1 METITT
7 KNKINKLQVKT
18 INVLLKSHMII
29 KRHKMFLATI
39 IFSLSFLSIMAEGA
53 DDKKP
58 PKSGLY
64 DLCGSAYDSFLHIP
78 LETKVFLLDKDS
90 VILDTTTCDINEKY
104 SSYEFKVPKKENQ
117 YIIKCVRKGYE
128 DCYQSVSI
136 KPRGRSYYTLVP
148 QHLMKKKKDI
158 YKNVDLDEV
167 KVVGTRIQVAY
178 RGDTLVY
185 DASAFVLPEGSML
198 DVLVRKLPG
207 AQLKDNGDIYIN
219 GQKVD
224 YLTLNGNDF
233 FKGKNKIILDNLPY
247 FTVKDI
253 KVYHK
258 EKNLAEQYTTMGP
271 KKDFV
276 MDVNLKREYRHSH
289 LANAEFGA
297 GSDNR
302 WKSQLFSL
310 IMTDHSN
317 IAVFGNANN
326 VNEDRK
332 PGQDG
337 DWKPSDTSRGTK
349 TTRQT
354 GFYLQTEDK
363 KKTLSEELDG
373 LVEWNDNNQDSHTHS
388 ETFSSDGNII
398 KGNSSID
405 KNKEFHVS
413 LNNTFQLFEPF
424 VMSCFYS
431 LDYGK
436 TKSYSENRDST
447 YRAYLI
453 NHTEKYAKSLIDN
466 IDTRIH
472 LSMFKEL
479 PWGDTLGLS
488 FNGNYLSN
496 KPDELYSKNHTVYEH
511 PANKDIR
518 DYYTDNNHHG
528 YEYQASLNYTF
539 SLPQN
544 WKIMP
549 FWGYGQSFSSQQN
562 ANYRLDWLK
571 DSTYDELG
579 DLPSNEILQAQ
590 AFDSNNSYQYND
602 INKKYMSGISFYTG
616 TKNSFFSINF
626 PFNVYRERIHYR
638 QSTLDTIARRSNFS
652 FQPNITYNT
661 YGPDKRS
668 FSYSMNVEEPNFSM
682 LMPFADNTNPL
693 SLRINNPSLKKR
705 IIHKL
710 SANATFHPDSTD
722 MSYWIGLDARYV
734 HNAWGTRVTYNT
746 NTGAFTYM
754 SDNVDGNWDASLKG
768 GFFRSLDNKRRFS
781 LNVDAN
787 ADYDHSADYDIAY
800 NSEPSVISH
809 VNTLKTGLNVKLK
822 YRLRNFSA
830 GITTKFMGR
839 FSRSNHLD
847 FEKINAYD
855 YQYGGNL
862 QYTIPLVNLT
872 LATDMNMYSRRGYNS
887 QQMNT
892 DDLIW
897 NVQLTRPLS
906 KGNILLKLQAFDILH
921 QLSNKS
927 YTVNA
932 QGRTEVWYNSLPR
945 YLMFSVAFK
954 FNQKMKNK

>member
-1 METITT
+1 MTIKT
-7 KNKINKLQVKT
+7 KMNRQPVKT
-18 INVLLKSHMII
+18 IDIILNFCTII
-29 KRHKMFLATI
+29 KKHKMFLATI
-39 IFSLSFLSIMAEGA
+39 MFSLSFLSIMAQGS

-78 LETKVFLLDKDS
+78 LEAKVFLLDKDS
-90 VILDTTTCDINEKY
+90 VILDTTTCDIDEKY

-136 KPRGRSYYTLVP
+136 KPRGRSSYTLVP

-233 FKGKNKIILDNLPY
+233 FKGNNKIILDNLPY

-289 LANAEFGA
+289 LTNAEIGA
-297 GSDNR
+297 GSNNR

-326 VNEDRK
+326 VNEDRE

-337 DWKPSDTSRGTK
+337 DWKPSDSSQGTK
-349 TTRQT
+349 TSRQT

-363 KKTLSEELDG
+363 NKTLSEELDG
-373 LVEWNDNNQDSHTHS
+373 VVDWSDSYQDSHAHS

-398 KGNSSID
+398 KGNSSTE

-413 LNNTFQLFEPF
+413 LNNTFQLFKPII
-424 VMSCFYS
+424 MSCFYS

-447 YRAYLI
+447 YRDYLI
-453 NHTEKYAKSLIDN
+453 NHTSRDTKSLIDN

-472 LSMFKEL
+472 LSMYKDL
-479 PWGDTLGLS
+479 PWGDVLGLS
-488 FNGNYLSN
+488 LSGNYLSN
-496 KPDELYSKNHTVYEH
+496 KPDELYSKNHTVYEN
-511 PANKDIR
+511 PTNKDIR

-528 YEYQASLNYTF
+528 YGYQASLNYSY
-539 SLPQN
+539 SLPRN

-549 FWGYGQSFSSQQN
+549 FLGYGQSFSSQHN

-602 INKKYMSGISFYTG
+602 INKNYFGGICIDTG
-616 TKNSFFSINF
+616 TKNSFFSINL
-626 PFNVYRERIHYR
+626 PFNFYKEHIHYR
-638 QSTLDTIARRSNFS
+638 QSALDTIARRSYFS
-652 FQPNITYNT
+652 FTPNITYNR
-661 YGPDKRS
+661 YGPNKRS
-668 FSYSMNVEEPNFSM
+668 FSYSMNVEEPKFYM
-682 LMPFADNTNPL
+682 LIPFADNTNPL
-693 SLRINNPSLKKR
+693 SLRINNPNLKKR

-722 MSYWIGLDARYV
+722 LSYWVGVDAKYI

-754 SDNVDGNWDASLKG
+754 SDNVNGNWNAALKG
-768 GFFRSLDNKRRFS
+768 GFFRSLDSKRLFS

-787 ADYDHSADYDIAY
+787 VNYDHSADFDIAY
-800 NSEPSVISH
+800 NSETSAISN
-809 VNTLKTGLNVKLK
+809 VNTINTGLNIRLG
-822 YRLRNFSA
+822 YRLRSFSA
-830 GITTKFMGR
+830 GITSKFAGR
-839 FSRSNHLD
+839 FSRSDRKD
-847 FEKINAYD
+847 FENINACD

-862 QYTIPLVNLT
+862 QYTIPLIKLT
-872 LATDMNMYSRRGYNS
+872 LATDINMFSRRGYNS

-897 NVQLTRPLS
+897 NAQLTEPIS
-906 KGNILLKLQAFDILH
+906 KGNILFKLQAFDILH

-932 QGRTEVWYNSLPR
+932 QGRTETWYNSLPR
-945 YLMFSVAFK
+945 YFMFSVAFK
-954 FNQKMKNK
+954 FNQKMKDK